1 MLCHVE
7 DSARRKKIDDSLV
20 KMLALDMQPAL
31 IVEDSGF
38 RAFINVLDPRYVPP
52 SRRSIMREHLP
63 QLYASTKGK
72 LMDELAKI
80 EWCSLSTDLWTS
92 RAAEGYLTL
101 TCHYITCEWQL
112 RSIVLETT
120 NVSVRHTS
128 ENLASVLLGI
138 TNEWKISDKV
148 TCVIT
153 DNASNIVGAVRINK
167 WKHIPCF
174 AHT

>member
-7 DSARRKKIDDSLV
+7 DSARRKKIDDSLA
-20 KMLALDMQPAL
+20 KMLALDMQPAV

-38 RAFINVLDPRYVPP
+38 RAFIYVLDPRYVPP

-92 RAAEGYLTL
+92 RAAEGYLMVM
-101 TCHYITCEWQL
+101 CHYITCAL
-112 RSIVLETT
+112 
-120 NVSVRHTS
+120 
-128 ENLASVLLGI
+128 
-138 TNEWKISDKV
+138 
-148 TCVIT
+148 
-153 DNASNIVGAVRINK
+153 
-167 WKHIPCF
+167 
-174 AHT
+174 